1 MGRVT
6 PWDFRQATSLE
17 RAADDGPPA
26 AALAEELPELAPVEE
41 VLELEP
47 QAARMSAAIFFF
59 QAEDGIRDVRE

>member
-1 MGRVT
+1 
-6 PWDFRQATSLE
+6 LE